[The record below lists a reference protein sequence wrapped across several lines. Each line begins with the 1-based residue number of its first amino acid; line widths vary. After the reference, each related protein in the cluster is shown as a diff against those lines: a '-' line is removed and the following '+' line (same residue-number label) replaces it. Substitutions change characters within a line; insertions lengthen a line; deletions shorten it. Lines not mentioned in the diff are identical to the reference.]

1 MKSINCTS
9 FHLMIFSAPPIV
21 TSVHKFFVFIVVL
34 AFQVALKKIVNGN
47 RTMKIVNAEE
57 KHIPAIRDIYA
68 HHVTYGTAS
77 FETESPDIN
86 EMVAR
91 LKKVR
96 NQGLPWFVALQDE
109 KVIGYCYLTRYRE
122 RYAYRH
128 TVEDSIYIDPVAQR
142 QGVGKAL
149 LRHVI
154 AWAESHGYRQM
165 IAIVGDSNNQGSLKV
180 HQQVGFTRIGT
191 LKDIGFKHGR
201 WLDTVLLQRNL
212 GEGNS
217 SLPVDSDVVL

>member
-1 MKSINCTS
+1 
-9 FHLMIFSAPPIV
+9 MI
-21 TSVHKFFVFIVVL
+21 
-34 AFQVALKKIVNGN
+34 
-47 RTMKIVNAEE
+47 IVNAEE
-57 KHIPAIRDIYA
+57 KHISAMCEIYA
-68 HHVTYGTAS
+68 HHVIHGTAS
-77 FETESPDIN
+77 FETEPPDIN
-86 EMVAR
+86 EMIAR
-91 LKKVR
+91 LHKSR
-96 NQGLPWFVALQDE
+96 NQGLPWVVALQEE

-128 TVEDSIYIDPVAQR
+128 TLEDSIYIAPAAQK

-154 AWAESHGYRQM
+154 AWAETHGYRQM

-180 HQQVGFTRIGT
+180 HQQVGFMEIGT

-201 WLDTVLLQRNL
+201 WLDTVLLQRAL

-217 SLPVDSDVVL
+217 TLPSNLEHHHHHH

>member
-1 MKSINCTS
+1 
-9 FHLMIFSAPPIV
+9 
-21 TSVHKFFVFIVVL
+21 
-34 AFQVALKKIVNGN
+34 
-47 RTMKIVNAEE
+47 MKIVNAEE

-68 HHVTYGTAS
+68 HHVIHGTAS
-77 FETESPDIN
+77 FETKPPDTH
-86 EMVAR
+86 EMLAR
-91 LKKVR
+91 LKKIGS
-96 NQGLPWFVALQDE
+96 QGLPWVVAVEEE
-109 KVIGYCYLTRYRE
+109 KIIGYCYLTRYRE

-128 TVEDSIYIDPVAQR
+128 TLEDSIYIHPDAQR

-154 AWAESHGYRQM
+154 AWAETHGYRQM

-180 HQQVGFTRIGT
+180 HQQVGFTEIGT

-201 WLDTVLLQRNL
+201 WLDTVLLQMKL

-217 SLPVDSDVVL
+217 TLPEDSDLML

>member
-1 MKSINCTS
+1 
-9 FHLMIFSAPPIV
+9 
-21 TSVHKFFVFIVVL
+21 
-34 AFQVALKKIVNGN
+34 
-47 RTMKIVNAEE
+47 MKIVNAEE

-68 HHVTYGTAS
+68 HHVLHGTGS
-77 FETESPDIN
+77 FETDPPDAH
-86 EMVAR
+86 EMLAR
-91 LKKVR
+91 LKKIR
-96 NQGLPWFVALQDE
+96 SLRLPWVVALQED

-122 RYAYRH
+122 RYAYRY
-128 TVEDSIYIDPVAQR
+128 TLEDSIYIAPTAQR

-154 AWAESHGYRQM
+154 SWAEAQGYRQL

-180 HQQVGFTRIGT
+180 HQQAGFAEIGT
-191 LKDIGFKHGR
+191 LKNIGFKHGL

-217 SLPVDSDVVL
+217 TLPSDSGVAI

>member
-1 MKSINCTS
+1 
-9 FHLMIFSAPPIV
+9 
-21 TSVHKFFVFIVVL
+21 
-34 AFQVALKKIVNGN
+34 
-47 RTMKIVNAEE
+47 MKIVNAEE

-68 HHVTYGTAS
+68 HHVLHGTGS
-77 FETESPDIN
+77 FETDPPDTH
-86 EMVAR
+86 EMLAR
-91 LKKVR
+91 LEKIR
-96 NQGLPWFVALQDE
+96 SLGLPWVVALQED

-122 RYAYRH
+122 RYAYRY
-128 TVEDSIYIDPVAQR
+128 TLEDSIYIHPAAQR

-154 AWAESHGYRQM
+154 DWAETQGYRQL

-180 HQQVGFTRIGT
+180 HQQVGFTEIGT

-201 WLDTVLLQRNL
+201 WLDTVLMQRNL

-217 SLPVDSDVVL
+217 TLPPDFGVAI